1 MVEVADDSSLV
12 VGGKGLCGNLNGALT
27 TPEYLDRKHV
37 SLCFELRGRPNISL
51 NLISDQC
58 ISVNTH
64 YNGSRRF
71 TYMDKISV
79 LAVGRDGQCRKVMV
93 DVNGCQA
100 TVDGREV
107 SVYRESGKLHNR
119 VYISVPNCHEL
130 PMVMWV
136 TCTAEEGEDL
146 LHFRVSRGGSLAPTT
161 HGIIGEGLVTMVT
174 LLKHTNW
181 HKQQE

>member
-1 MVEVADDSSLV
+1 MTDELMDTV
-12 VGGKGLCGNLNGALT
+12 
-27 TPEYLDRKHV
+27 DRKHV

-79 LAVGRDGQCRKVMV
+79 LAPGRDGQCRQVMV

-100 TVDGREV
+100 TVGGREV
-107 SVYRESGKLHNR
+107 SVYRESGVVVRKLHNR

-130 PMVMWV
+130 PTVMWV

-146 LHFRVSRGGSLAPTT
+146 LHFRVSRGGSLAPTA

-174 LLKHTNW
+174 HLKHANR
-181 HKQQE
+181 HKQQI